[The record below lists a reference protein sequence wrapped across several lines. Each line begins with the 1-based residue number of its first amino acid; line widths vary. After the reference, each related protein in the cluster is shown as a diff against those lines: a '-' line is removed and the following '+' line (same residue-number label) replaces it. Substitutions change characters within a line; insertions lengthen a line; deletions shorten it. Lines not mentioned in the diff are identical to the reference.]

1 MEASKSRSAHARLF
15 GTSDLTRQ
23 PRCSVIVAHSD
34 DEIVGAGCL
43 ISKLANITVLHITDG
58 TPPSKQDAQAA
69 GFERLSDYARAD
81 YARARR
87 QECISALALANV
99 PQEKIVD
106 FGVADQ
112 QAPHYLAALAKR
124 ITTFLQ
130 QSAPDFVLTHPYE
143 GGHPDHDAAAFATHA
158 ATRLIRQSGIKPPV
172 VFEIALHPSRDGKS
186 KVPEFLPNSTRE
198 ITTLVLDQEARDLK
212 CRMYDC
218 FATQRQVLKASPIG
232 PEKFRQPPCYDFR
245 RPPQR
250 GKLHY
255 ENFACGLT
263 GEQWQILACKAL
275 ENLFPAVAGHSA
287 ESDSFGV
294 CLDQMR
300 RCEIVD
306 EPGR

>member
-1 MEASKSRSAHARLF
+1 MEPRKSRSEHARLF
-15 GTSDLTRQ
+15 GTSDPTRQ
-23 PRCSVIVAHSD
+23 PRCSVIVAHPD

-43 ISKLANITVLHITDG
+43 ISRLAKITVLHITDG
-58 TPPSKQDAQAA
+58 APPDMQDAQVA
-69 GFERLSDYARAD
+69 GFERPSDYART
-81 YARARR
+81 RR

-106 FGVADQ
+106 FGVADR

-130 QSAPDFVLTHPYE
+130 QSSPDLVLTHAYE

-158 ATRLIRQSGIKPPV
+158 AARLMRQNGIKPPV
-172 VFEIALHPSRDGKS
+172 LFEMALHPSMDGKL
-186 KVPEFLPNSTRE
+186 KVPEFLPNPARE
-198 ITTLVLDQEARDLK
+198 ITTLVLDTEARDLK

-218 FATQRQVLKASPIG
+218 FATQREVLKASPIG

-245 RPPQR
+245 RPPHR

-255 ENFACGLT
+255 ENFDCALT
-263 GEQWQILACKAL
+263 GEQWQSLACRAL
-275 ENLFPAVAGHSA
+275 DNLFPAAAGHSA

-300 RCEIVD
+300 RRCEMAD
-306 EPGR
+306 GLGR